1 MVAATPRNEPSGD
14 EKRPAEIVYPDSDGE
29 PIADNTKQ
37 FRWIVT
43 LKENLDA
50 RLPDFVAGAHL
61 WYPVE
66 GRPDIRI
73 GPDVMVCPGRPKG
86 DRGSYRQWV
95 EAGVPPKVVFEVLSP
110 GNTLREMVRKGAF
123 YTQYGV
129 DEIIFVDPES
139 HNGWARVR
147 GPSGVVDEVDT
158 IVGWTSP
165 FLGIRFAQEDGELV
179 VYGPEGARFLTWA
192 EHAAQSRIAVERAEA
207 EAQRAEAEAQR
218 AEAEAQRAEAEA
230 QRAEAEAQRAARL
243 AERLRALGVDPED
256 L

>member
-1 MVAATPRNEPSGD
+1 MVAVSPRDEPSGE
-14 EKRPAEIVYPDSDGE
+14 EKRPPEIVYPDSDGE
-29 PIADNTKQ
+29 PMSDNTKQ

-50 RLPDFVAGAHL
+50 LVPDFVAGDHL

-95 EAGVPPKVVFEVLSP
+95 EGGVPPKVVFEVLSP
-110 GNTLREMVRKGAF
+110 SNTLREMFRKGAF

-139 HNGWARVR
+139 NNGWARVR
-147 GPSGVVDEVDT
+147 GVTGVLDEVDT
-158 IVGWTSP
+158 IIGWTSP

-179 VYGPEGARFLTWA
+179 VYGPDGARFLTWG
-192 EHAAQSRIAVERAEA
+192 EHAEQSRRALERAEA

-218 AEAEAQRAEAEA
+218 AEAEAQRAD
-230 QRAEAEAQRAARL
+230 AEAQRAARL
-243 AERLRALGVDPED
+243 AERLRALGVDPEA